1 MATPRGQRAPRYPH
15 RLACAWVFLVLVVFA
30 FTLGGAMAVYPGG
43 TFYDAHHRGFDF
55 WSNFWCDA
63 LRNPA
68 LNGAPNPRGARL
80 ATVALWVLSA
90 GLIPFWGIAAE
101 LAAERRPTL
110 RRAIQAL
117 GVVAMF
123 GMMAVTLL
131 PSDAYPRIHGP
142 LVLVAGPPGLLATI
156 LFLVASRD
164 NRRVPPLVRSI
175 AGVALLLALANLAQ
189 YGREYWAPESQWP
202 LLPALQKVVTVLF
215 LGWVVATCAVEF
227 NRQRR

>member
-1 MATPRGQRAPRYPH
+1 
-15 RLACAWVFLVLVVFA
+15 
-30 FTLGGAMAVYPGG
+30 
-43 TFYDAHHRGFDF
+43 
-55 WSNFWCDA
+55 
-63 LRNPA
+63 
-68 LNGAPNPRGARL
+68 
-80 ATVALWVLSA
+80 
-90 GLIPFWGIAAE
+90 
-101 LAAERRPTL
+101 
-110 RRAIQAL
+110 
-117 GVVAMF
+117 
-123 GMMAVTLL
+123 MAVTLL
-131 PSDAYPRIHGP
+131 PSDAYPRIHGS

-164 NRRVPPLVRSI
+164 NRRAPPLVRSI

>member
-43 TFYDAHHRGFDF
+43 TFYDAHRRGFDF

-131 PSDAYPRIHGP
+131 PSDAYPRIHGS